1 MAVHTVS
8 WLAQVWQWTVHM
20 ATEQEQL
27 DNWVT
32 EHTGSSITT
41 VSVYT
46 VETAHTHHMERSAVC
61 FMSSRTGDNSELDQS
76 HTAHTVTSSSL
87 ACKLNSISS
96 SILEW
101 STISYH
107 ICKRSLS
114 KHRVWTA
121 FSTNLEFSYMAHRT
135 QTWRFDCV
143 SIMATASSWHQ
154 RQQRRT
160 HIHIIQHMATWHSQH
175 RIWLKVNT
183 VSTAIQLQYANHS
196 TAWLLAGTQYEDV
209 VTQTQ
214 CTKLLVNHGIHTCQQ
229 DHCTILF
236 ETERDCVLAML
247 ALSNSPLYTARF
259 I

>member
-154 RQQRRT
+154 RQHRRT

-183 VSTAIQLQYANHS
+183 VTKDELDKIRIAYIKVYGNRWREVFVKYYWCVYDGPELESFKKNH
-196 TAWLLAGTQYEDV
+196 
-209 VTQTQ
+209 
-214 CTKLLVNHGIHTCQQ
+214 KNGI
-229 DHCTILF
+229 
-236 ETERDCVLAML
+236 
-247 ALSNSPLYTARF
+247 P
-259 I
+259 